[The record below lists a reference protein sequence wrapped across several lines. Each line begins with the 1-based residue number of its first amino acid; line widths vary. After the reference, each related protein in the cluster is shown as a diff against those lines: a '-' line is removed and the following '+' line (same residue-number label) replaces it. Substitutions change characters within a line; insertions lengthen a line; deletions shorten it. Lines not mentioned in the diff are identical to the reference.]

1 MTYETPTIKGQLF
14 EDKTFSFPVRVYYED
29 TDAGGIVYYANYL
42 KFAERAR
49 TEFLRHIGKNQDE
62 MLKQQGLGF
71 VVRECHINYKT
82 PAKLDDALNVTCRV
96 TELRGASLKM
106 EQKIYRQDTVL
117 CEVEIGLV
125 FLNITTMR
133 PTKIPPE
140 IAQTF

>member
-1 MTYETPTIKGQLF
+1 MTYETPVIKGQLF

-49 TEFLRHIGKNQDE
+49 TEFLRLVGKNQDD

-71 VVRECHINYKT
+71 VVKDCHISYKT
-82 PAKLDDALNVTCRV
+82 PAKLDDALNVTCKV

-106 EQKIYRQDTVL
+106 EQKIYKQDTII
-117 CEVEIGLV
+117 CELEINLV

-140 IAQTF
+140 IGQIF